1 MAIQEGRMSR
11 EFIVN
16 TGSGRHRRL
25 GLTPSAATAL
35 LVAAF
40 SLAGAPDAEAARCG
54 NPARFRS
61 VDSGPKINI
70 VIVNKSGQYR
80 NVDWIDRNGRLVSMG
95 SVPAGGSFPMSTWD
109 GHTLMLTDGPGNCVE
124 MFRASAG
131 NRQVVLR
138 ARSSGSGPE

>member
-1 MAIQEGRMSR
+1 MAIQGVRMSR
-11 EFIVN
+11 ESIIN

-25 GLTPSAATAL
+25 GFTPAAL

-40 SLAGAPDAEAARCG
+40 SLAGLHEAEAARCG

-61 VDSGPKINI
+61 VDGGPKINI

-109 GHTLMLTDGPGNCVE
+109 GHTFMLTDGPGNCVE

-138 ARSSGSGPE
+138 AKSSGSGPE